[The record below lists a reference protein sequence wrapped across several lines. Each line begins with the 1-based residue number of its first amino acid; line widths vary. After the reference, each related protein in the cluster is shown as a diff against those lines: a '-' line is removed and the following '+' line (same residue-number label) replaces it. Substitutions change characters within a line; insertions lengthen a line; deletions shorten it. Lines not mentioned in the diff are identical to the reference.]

1 MGGGPAYRRRG
12 SPGGGFVCRLPIPE
26 DSRELQSSATSVSKF
41 GTLKCTLYWQLI
53 PSDSRT
59 PRLELFAPTVIV
71 FTARKLCQKSIIG
84 NDSYRFDYL

>member
-1 MGGGPAYRRRG
+1 M
-12 SPGGGFVCRLPIPE
+12 
-26 DSRELQSSATSVSKF
+26 SKF